1 ANNYINDKIDKC
13 LKLSHCCLY
22 YTCLGKLAGGINLY
36 DCDITLTT
44 RLSYDIA
51 SKTKSKTPAYMDM
64 QSAVAENEISSFI
77 KKLMEIHSRKKD
89 VNVIDNWEKALVN
102 LQHLLVNAIK

>member
-1 ANNYINDKIDKC
+1 M
-13 LKLSHCCLY
+13 
-22 YTCLGKLAGGINLY
+22 GKLAGEINLY

-44 RLSYDIA
+44 RLSYDFA
-51 SKTKSKTPAYMDM
+51 SKTQSKTPAYMDM